1 MPSETMNVDRINE
14 LLERYYD
21 ARTTEAEEQEL
32 KQFFACGEVPDH
44 LLTEKAMFMQM
55 QAMADTPIP
64 QGLEERI
71 SQNIDAWEAEE
82 PRMPKIQR
90 KANILSLPWIGSI
103 AASMLILLSIGW
115 YLYEPQPVRKDTCT
129 TPEEAYMHAQK
140 ALAMFSH
147 TLNKGMEQ
155 MNAAHAASE
164 RIERTLQK
172 QFNKIND

>member
-14 LLERYYD
+14 LLERCYD
-21 ARTTEAEEQEL
+21 AQTTEAEEQVL

-44 LLTEKAMFMQM
+44 LLTEKAMFMQI

-103 AASMLILLSIGW
+103 AASLLLLFGAGW
-115 YLYEPQPVRKDTCT
+115 YLQEPTRKDTCS
-129 TPEEAYMHAQK
+129 TPEEAYAEAQR
-140 ALAMFSH
+140 ALVMFS
-147 TLNKGMEQ
+147 TALNKGMKQ
-155 MNAAHAASE
+155 MDVLHE
-164 RIERTLQK
+164 TTQK
-172 QFNKIND
+172 VEKIFTYNETH

>member
-1 MPSETMNVDRINE
+1 MPSGTMNVDRINE

-21 ARTTEAEEQEL
+21 AQTNEAEEQEL
-32 KQFFACGEVPDH
+32 KRFFASEEVPAH
-44 LLTEKAMFMQM
+44 LQAEKNMFLEMQV
-55 QAMADTPIP
+55 MAEASIP
-64 QGLEERI
+64 QGLEARI

-82 PRMPKIQR
+82 HRMAKVSRKPRIF
-90 KANILSLPWIGSI
+90 SLPWIGSV

-115 YLYEPQPVRKDTCT
+115 YLYEPQPIRKDTCA

-155 MNAAHAASE
+155 MNAAQDATE

-172 QFNKIND
+172 QFNKINE

>member
-64 QGLEERI
+64 Q
-71 SQNIDAWEAEE
+71 
-82 PRMPKIQR
+82 
-90 KANILSLPWIGSI
+90 
-103 AASMLILLSIGW
+103 
-115 YLYEPQPVRKDTCT
+115 
-129 TPEEAYMHAQK
+129 
-140 ALAMFSH
+140 
-147 TLNKGMEQ
+147 
-155 MNAAHAASE
+155 
-164 RIERTLQK
+164 
-172 QFNKIND
+172 

>member
-1 MPSETMNVDRINE
+1 MPSGTMNVDRINE

-21 ARTTEAEEQEL
+21 ARTTDTEEQEL
-32 KQFFACGEVPDH
+32 KQFFADGEVPAH
-44 LLTEKAMFMQM
+44 LQAEKDMFLQM
-55 QAMADTPIP
+55 QAMADATIP

-71 SQNIDAWEAEE
+71 SQNIDTWEAED
-82 PRMPKIQR
+82 PRKPKIRR
-90 KANILSLPWIGSI
+90 KARILSQPWIRSI
-103 AASMLILLSIGW
+103 AACMLVLLSIGW
-115 YLYEPQPVRKDTCT
+115 YLYEPQPVRKDTCA

-140 ALAMFSH
+140 VLAMFSH

-172 QFNKIND
+172 QFNKINE

>member
-21 ARTTEAEEQEL
+21 AQTTEAEEQEL
-32 KQFFACGEVPDH
+32 KQFFAYGEVPDH
-44 LLTEKAMFMQM
+44 LLTEKAMFMQI

-82 PRMPKIQR
+82 PRMPKIRR
-90 KANILSLPWIGSI
+90 KANILSLPWIGRI
-103 AASMLILLSIGW
+103 AASMLVLLSIGW
-115 YLYEPQPVRKDTCT
+115 YLYEPQPVRKDSA

-140 ALAMFSH
+140 ALTMFSH

-155 MNAAHAASE
+155 MSAAYETTE
-164 RIERTLQK
+164 RVERTIQK
-172 QFNKIND
+172 QFNRINE